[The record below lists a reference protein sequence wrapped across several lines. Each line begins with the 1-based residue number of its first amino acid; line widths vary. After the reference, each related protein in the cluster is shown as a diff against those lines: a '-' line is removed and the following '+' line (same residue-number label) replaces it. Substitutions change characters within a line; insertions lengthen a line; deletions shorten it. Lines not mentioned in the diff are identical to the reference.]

1 MRGFRRSVAVAAVA
15 AALPWFW
22 SGDCHAQAGDDAL
35 AGKTISIVIGYGPG
49 GGFDT
54 YARVLADHL
63 GRHVPGVRTVVA
75 QNMPGAGSMKAA
87 NYVFNVGAQDGTVL
101 GIFNENISLNQVLE
115 PRGMKFDVRKF
126 QWIGRLGTRPTLGI
140 VWRSSGVTTLQDVT
154 KKEVVLGGTSGSD
167 YGSQVVRAL
176 NDFTGTRF
184 RVVHGYKGTAEIYL
198 AMQRHEVMG
207 LSFAAAEEVTLG
219 HPDWLRDKL
228 ISVLQIN
235 GVARL
240 PAFPDVP
247 TIVELARTPEQRQI
261 MTFLASKIEIGRS
274 FTAGPGVPKATI
286 ATLRKAFDATVR
298 DPKLIADAK
307 KRNVDVSPMSG
318 QDLEKLIAEVLAI
331 KPDLVEKM
339 KKILNPA

>member
-1 MRGFRRSVAVAAVA
+1 MSGFRWNAALAALTA
-15 AALPWFW
+15 AALCGW
-22 SGDCHAQAGDDAL
+22 SGDGRAQAGDDAL
-35 AGKTISIVIGYGPG
+35 SGKTISIVIGYGPG

-54 YARVLADHL
+54 YARVLAEHL
-63 GRHVPGVRTVVA
+63 GRHIPGVRTVVA

-87 NYVFNVGAQDGTVL
+87 NYVFNVAAQDGTVL
-101 GIFNENISLNQVLE
+101 GIFNENMTLNQVLE

-126 QWIGRLGTRPTLGI
+126 QWVGRLGMRPTLGI
-140 VWRSSGVTTLQDVT
+140 VWRSSGITSLQDAT

-176 NDFTGTRF
+176 NDFIGTKF
-184 RVVHGYKGTAEIYL
+184 KVVHGYKGTAEIYL
-198 AMQRHEVMG
+198 AMERREVMG
-207 LSFAAAEEVTLG
+207 LSFAAAEEVTNG
-219 HPDWLRDKL
+219 HPEWLRDKQ

-247 TIVELARTPEQRQI
+247 TIVELAKTPEQRQI

-274 FTAGPGVPKATI
+274 FTAGPDVPKATI
-286 ATLRKAFDATVR
+286 ALLRKAFDATVR
-298 DPKLIADAK
+298 DPKLVADAK
-307 KRNVDVSPMSG
+307 KRNVDVSPMTG